1 MKCSIASCDLP
12 TLTRGW
18 CEKHYRRFLKHGSP
32 DDRPLRERRFR
43 DPEEAFAARTEQ
55 RGACLQWIGSLDN
68 KGYGSLVRNGKSMKA
83 HRYAWE
89 RANGPIPE
97 GMVID
102 HLCFNR
108 GCVNADHLR
117 LATHTQNRRSMSGPS
132 SRSTT
137 GVLGVYRN
145 NNGYIAKVGMD
156 GKEISFGTYP
166 TIEEAAAAVRR
177 GRAELF
183 GEFAGAIV
191 RGGGHIT
198 NWGNRTFETPA
209 LIDHDDGKENDGRAA
224 D

>member
-1 MKCSIASCDLP
+1 MNNVYSHIQP
-12 TLTRGW
+12 G
-18 CEKHYRRFLKHGSP
+18 
-32 DDRPLRERRFR
+32 DRPLKNRRFR
-43 DPEEAFAARTEQ
+43 DPEEAFSARTEWQ
-55 RGACLQWIGSLDN
+55 GACLQWIGSLGN
-68 KGYGSLVRNGKSMKA
+68 KGYGSLVRNGKTVKA

-89 RANGPIPE
+89 RKHGPIPH

-108 GCVNADHLR
+108 GCVNVDHLR
-117 LATHTQNRRSMSGPS
+117 LATHTQNRHSMSGPS

-145 NNGYIAKVGMD
+145 NNGYIAKVGT
-156 GKEISFGTYP
+156 GGREISFGTYP
-166 TIEEAAAAVRR
+166 TIEEAATAVRR

-209 LIDHDDGKENDGRAA
+209 LIDHDDGKENSARENPQYQA
-224 D
+224 